1 MKITTVNSQVSVSDQ
16 IHSNDIATLSD
27 LGVTTIICNRPDGE
41 AADQPSVEEI
51 TAAANAR
58 NIVVVNLPFTAGK
71 MPDSAV
77 LVFRE
82 IMGSGQRIHAYCRT
96 GNRSSMIF
104 DAANRSGQ
112 STAPAL

>member
-82 IMGSGQRIHAYCRT
+82 IMGSGQRIHAY
-96 GNRSSMIF
+96 
-104 DAANRSGQ
+104 
-112 STAPAL
+112 